1 MSTLGVPYS
10 RALEERHKAAGRRY
24 LAAPVFGRPEAAAS
38 RALRIVVAG
47 EARDV
52 EEARP
57 ILSALGQEVHVVGER
72 PHQAHAV
79 KLGGNFLIA
88 AMLEALSEAYVLV
101 EKNGVKR
108 EAFYEVVRAFFRSPV
123 YENYGRILWSGA
135 LRLRALLCALG
146 SRTCAS
152 STRRRTPPTP
162 PCPLPTC
169 FWTGCWRGWP
179 GGWGRRTGPPSL
191 SSPRPTEVWRD
202 RSHGVPQDPGALRH
216 GGDGGLRLRRGGN
229 PRGLTANAFMSVSL
243 DPPLVL
249 VSLDN
254 RSRTKP
260 VLERAG
266 RYGVSVLAEE
276 QRALSDHFAGR
287 PQEGLEIAFEE
298 RAGVPL
304 LKGALAQVAAR
315 VVAVYPGGTTPSS
328 WGRWSTSPGGKGGPS
343 STTRAGTAGWE
354 SGVKCGLGRKR
365 R

>member
-1 MSTLGVPYS
+1 
-10 RALEERHKAAGRRY
+10 
-24 LAAPVFGRPEAAAS
+24 
-38 RALRIVVAG
+38 
-47 EARDV
+47 
-52 EEARP
+52 
-57 ILSALGQEVHVVGER
+57 
-72 PHQAHAV
+72 
-79 KLGGNFLIA
+79 
-88 AMLEALSEAYVLV
+88 MLEALSEAYVLV

-123 YENYGRILWSGA
+123 YENYGRILLERRFTPPGFA
-135 LRLRALLCALG
+135 LRLGLKDVRLIHQAADTTHTPMPLAHLLLDRMLEGVA
-146 SRTCAS
+146 
-152 STRRRTPPTP
+152 
-162 PCPLPTC
+162 
-169 FWTGCWRGWP
+169 RGM
-179 GGWGRRTGPPSL
+179 GRRTGPPSL